1 MITISDINTIVN
13 EALYMV
19 IKMSLP
25 ILLTSMIIG
34 LVISIFQTV
43 TSIQEQTLTFVPK
56 VIGVFAMIMLIGNW
70 MLTELSG
77 FIVTIW
83 SDFSKYVRQEPDIA
97 RVRILNEAGIFAFEK
112 QVSLM
117 KINKKYT

>member
-1 MITISDINTIVN
+1 MITLSDINTIMN
-13 EALYMV
+13 SALFLV

-25 ILLTSMIIG
+25 VLLTSMIIG

-56 VIGVFAMIMLIGNW
+56 VVGVFVMIMLIGNW

-77 FIVTIW
+77 YIIDLW
-83 SDFSKYVRQEPDIA
+83 SDFSQYVR
-97 RVRILNEAGIFAFEK
+97 
-112 QVSLM
+112 
-117 KINKKYT
+117 

>member
-1 MITISDINTIVN
+1 VITVADINQIISS
-13 EALYMV
+13 ALFLV

-25 ILLTSMIIG
+25 VLLTSMIIG

-56 VIGVFAMIMLIGNW
+56 VIGVFVMIMLIGNW

-77 FIVTIW
+77 YITNLW
-83 SDFSKYVRQEPDIA
+83 SDFSRYVR
-97 RVRILNEAGIFAFEK
+97 
-112 QVSLM
+112 
-117 KINKKYT
+117 

>member
-1 MITISDINTIVN
+1 MITIEDINLIVRS
-13 EALYMV
+13 ALFMV

-25 ILLTSMIIG
+25 VLLTSMVIG

-56 VIGVFAMIMLIGNW
+56 VLGAFIIIMLLGNW

-77 FIVTIW
+77 YITLLW
-83 SDFSKYVRQEPDIA
+83 SDFSKYVR
-97 RVRILNEAGIFAFEK
+97 
-112 QVSLM
+112 
-117 KINKKYT
+117 

>member
-1 MITISDINTIVN
+1 MITIEDINLIVSS
-13 EALYMV
+13 ALYMV

-56 VIGVFAMIMLIGNW
+56 VLVTFITIILLGNW
-70 MLTELSG
+70 MGT
-77 FIVTIW
+77 
-83 SDFSKYVRQEPDIA
+83 
-97 RVRILNEAGIFAFEK
+97 RITDYMTKLWGNFTLYIR
-112 QVSLM
+112 
-117 KINKKYT
+117 

>member
-1 MITISDINTIVN
+1 MITLSDINTIMN
-13 EALYMV
+13 SALFLV

-25 ILLTSMIIG
+25 VLLTSMIIG

-56 VIGVFAMIMLIGNW
+56 VVGVFVMIMLIGNW

-77 FIVTIW
+77 FIIDLW
-83 SDFSKYVRQEPDIA
+83 SDFSQYVR
-97 RVRILNEAGIFAFEK
+97 
-112 QVSLM
+112 
-117 KINKKYT
+117 

>member
-1 MITISDINTIVN
+1 MITLSDINTIMN
-13 EALYMV
+13 SALFLV

-25 ILLTSMIIG
+25 VLLTSMIIG

-56 VIGVFAMIMLIGNW
+56 VVGVFVMIMLIGNW

-77 FIVTIW
+77 YIINLW
-83 SDFSKYVRQEPDIA
+83 SDFSKYVR
-97 RVRILNEAGIFAFEK
+97 
-112 QVSLM
+112 
-117 KINKKYT
+117 